1 MNSLLLKMIVNRL
14 RLLVRL
20 ASLLFV
26 WIASFTMMHGFPR
39 RRGTCLFHCKEAEFD
54 IISKRFQQSENE
66 DQAHYPEHINVTIS
80 GGIDKD
86 TITYDAIKIT
96 EGDTKDDNKNFSN
109 STLGN
114 DDLMS
119 NVLTDVLSVEEGSTY
134 EASLQNDISPRK
146 QDDSEQFEKSDES
159 QNKNMTLNKGKPI
172 VDSNDEYQESVE
184 LENLENQFDEIS
196 SSSSNDVREHDIENI
211 NEKNDDENDKVTV
224 HDDVT
229 NINEGDEEN
238 NEENERSVVD
248 TEDDNSAVSNI
259 TLGNDGLMSNVLA
272 DELNVEEGSTYEASL
287 QNDISPRKQDD
298 SEQFEKSDELQ
309 NKNMTLDKGK
319 PIVDSNDEYQD

>member
-184 LENLENQFDEIS
+184 LENLENQENQFDEIS
-196 SSSSNDVREHDIENI
+196 SSSSIDVREHDI
-211 NEKNDDENDKVTV
+211 
-224 HDDVT
+224 
-229 NINEGDEEN
+229 EN

-259 TLGNDGLMSNVLA
+259 TLGNDDLM
-272 DELNVEEGSTYEASL
+272 
-287 QNDISPRKQDD
+287 R
-298 SEQFEKSDELQ
+298 
-309 NKNMTLDKGK
+309 
-319 PIVDSNDEYQD
+319 

>member
-119 NVLTDVLSVEEGSTY
+119 NVLAG
-134 EASLQNDISPRK
+134 
-146 QDDSEQFEKSDES
+146 
-159 QNKNMTLNKGKPI
+159 
-172 VDSNDEYQESVE
+172 
-184 LENLENQFDEIS
+184 
-196 SSSSNDVREHDIENI
+196 
-211 NEKNDDENDKVTV
+211 
-224 HDDVT
+224 
-229 NINEGDEEN
+229 
-238 NEENERSVVD
+238 
-248 TEDDNSAVSNI
+248 
-259 TLGNDGLMSNVLA
+259 
-272 DELNVEEGSTYEASL
+272 ELNVEEGSTYGS
-287 QNDISPRKQDD
+287 
-298 SEQFEKSDELQ
+298 
-309 NKNMTLDKGK
+309 
-319 PIVDSNDEYQD
+319 